1 MHSDVVCVFPDSQ
14 QGLGGGLYETECAVR
29 EYARKN
35 EFISV
40 TSLIAL
46 M

>member
-1 MHSDVVCVFPDSQ
+1 MYSSIVGVFAIRQSDF
-14 QGLGGGLYETECAVR
+14 GGRPYETECAVR